1 MFRELSI
8 HVNEAIDLLSSPPTS
23 TTQTKEV
30 QRMNSRHHR
39 HHRHPKLSPVTR
51 TRKRELKV
59 PREPNDACEVQ
70 EPPTKQTQIC
80 TVQKP
85 LLKVSIAD
93 LCAFASKA
101 LLSQLISQRLLRAA
115 WRSGLRCLKYNAIFT
130 EEFILKSLR
139 LLEEDVDMA
148 DAYNTILAITYD
160 IQDIDGGDNYNRHE
174 M

>member
-1 MFRELSI
+1 M
-8 HVNEAIDLLSSPPTS
+8 
-23 TTQTKEV
+23 
-30 QRMNSRHHR
+30 
-39 HHRHPKLSPVTR
+39 
-51 TRKRELKV
+51 
-59 PREPNDACEVQ
+59 
-70 EPPTKQTQIC
+70 
-80 TVQKP
+80 QKP

-115 WRSGLRCLKYNAIFT
+115 WRSGLRCLKYNEIFT

-160 IQDIDGGDNYNRHE
+160 IQDIDG
-174 M
+174 